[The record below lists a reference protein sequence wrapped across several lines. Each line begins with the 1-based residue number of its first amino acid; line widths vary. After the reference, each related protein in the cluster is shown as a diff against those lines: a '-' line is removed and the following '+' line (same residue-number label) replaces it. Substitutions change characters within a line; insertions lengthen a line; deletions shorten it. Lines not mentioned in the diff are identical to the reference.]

1 MPPRGRSRTGS
12 DGERRFR
19 RASRRHSVSAD
30 WSAADGELI
39 RDAIAAVSRDGG
51 ALRFGYT
58 RDGGAYAIGIL
69 GDGEPYTE
77 YVRPVDDID
86 EWLRD
91 FVTDWN
97 QLPLPE
103 GDTPEPSS

>member
-1 MPPRGRSRTGS
+1 MPPTRRQRAAS

-30 WSAADGELI
+30 WSVVDAELI
-39 RDAIAAVSRDGG
+39 RDAIATVSRDGG

-58 RDGGAYAIGIL
+58 RDGGAYAVGIM

-77 YVRPVDDID
+77 YVRPADDMD
-86 EWLRD
+86 GWLRE
-91 FVTDWN
+91 FTVEWQQAT
-97 QLPLPE
+97 LPE
-103 GDTPEPSS
+103 GDAP